1 MSILIDETQFNDEIQ
16 TKNYTKIKFNQSQN
30 FNSLGVAFIA
40 KTFDNSNITF
50 ELMKNDEILKSS
62 QINFENSV
70 EQDVNLSLEQAVEVS
85 AEDEFYIA
93 ISQEG
98 ESPFVFDTMLFF
110 LSEE

>member
-1 MSILIDETQFNDEIQ
+1 MRNDE
-16 TKNYTKIKFNQSQN
+16 
-30 FNSLGVAFIA
+30 V
-40 KTFDNSNITF
+40 
-50 ELMKNDEILKSS
+50 LKSS

-85 AEDEFYIA
+85 ATDEFYIA

-98 ESPFVFDTMLFF
+98 ENQFVFDTMLFF